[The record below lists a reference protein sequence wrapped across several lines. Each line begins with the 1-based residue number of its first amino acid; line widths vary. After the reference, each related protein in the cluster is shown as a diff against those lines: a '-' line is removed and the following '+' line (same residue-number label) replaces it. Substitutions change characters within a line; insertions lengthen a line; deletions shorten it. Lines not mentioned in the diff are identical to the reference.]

1 MLHSDKDDR
10 RASMIMDKKYSTTGM
25 DIKEGFEAAMGI
37 LISPGEQ
44 SDIQSQF
51 DKRHS
56 SI

>member
-1 MLHSDKDDR
+1 MLHSEKDDKR
-10 RASMIMDKKYSTTGM
+10 QSMLMDKKFSTTGM
-25 DIKEGFEAAMGI
+25 EIKEGFEAAMGI
-37 LISPGEQ
+37 LMSPNEQ